1 MQSRKRDQANSKIR
15 KRAASKGKQSARSPK
30 TRAVRYEN
38 LTARERAAYDRTT
51 NLVTDLRRGEGSYT
65 KLLRKH
71 HLSSA
76 TARKYAGRDLVGGRR
91 GKSVRASK
99 ADRRVRHLWFPESS
113 GDVRIRARSSRD
125 ATKLS
130 TYFHDRDMLLRGK
143 LRPQDFEAKWW
154 GMEVAGRELFAD
166 ATRILQMGDED
177 VLKVEHLY
185 ASTGGER

>member
-1 MQSRKRDQANSKIR
+1 MSKRKGTNPAV
-15 KRAASKGKQSARSPK
+15 KRRSL
-30 TRAVRYEN
+30 RYST
-38 LTARERAAYDRTT
+38 LTEREKATYDRTT

-99 ADRRVRHLWFPESS
+99 ADRRVRHLWFPGSS
-113 GDVRIRARSSRD
+113 GDVRIRARGSRD

-143 LRPQDFEAKWW
+143 LSPQDFEVKWW